1 MLLNYINIATFHSFP
16 TNSTSTT
23 TAQLANLETPSVLQ
37 RKKTNKTAT
46 ENVILPQ
53 PPTKRLVNL
62 GGREMFGISLFT
74 ASNVAACYNFLCKVQ
89 MLSLFAFC
97 LSPSQYW
104 PKTKLTIHKKLSI
117 MKGFLHK
124 HFGPPF
130 S

>member
-37 RKKTNKTAT
+37 RKKANKTAT

-53 PPTKRLVNL
+53 APTKRLVNL
-62 GGREMFGISLFT
+62 GVGECLASLSSLLATWQLVTISYVKSKCYHCLPF
-74 ASNVAACYNFLCKVQ
+74 ASHL
-89 MLSLFAFC
+89 
-97 LSPSQYW
+97 
-104 PKTKLTIHKKLSI
+104 LSI
-117 MKGFLHK
+117 
-124 HFGPPF
+124 GPRL